1 MSFFMFVLLS
11 ACDSP
16 HVAVNIYIQCNFYIY
31 VFATFFRRMPNSG
44 GAAYSNVI
52 AAKYK
57 DALWTLL
64 HFIRLYA
71 IASSAGSRRP
81 NESMHIVQQIDK
93 SENYFILFIFLFKK

>member
-1 MSFFMFVLLS
+1 MFVLLS

-44 GAAYSNVI
+44 GAAYRNVI

-57 DALWTLL
+57 YALWNLL

-71 IASSAGSRRP
+71 IASSAGLHGP
-81 NESMHIVQQIDK
+81 NEYMHIVQQIEK
-93 SENYFILFIFLFKK
+93 SENYFILFFYYFKK